1 MSRKFAGK
9 EILNPTNIHRDTST
23 QLYDGILVRIGAK
36 VTAASLQQPVM
47 VDLLEK
53 MRNQIE
59 ATVTKMEER
68 EKKAYK
74 SARNFAITRTLT
86 DHDGT
91 GAQVRW

>member
-1 MSRKFAGK
+1 
-9 EILNPTNIHRDTST
+9 
-23 QLYDGILVRIGAK
+23 
-36 VTAASLQQPVM
+36 M

-74 SARNFAITRTLT
+74 SARNFAFTRTLT
-86 DHDGT
+86 DHGGT
-91 GAQVRW
+91 GARVRW